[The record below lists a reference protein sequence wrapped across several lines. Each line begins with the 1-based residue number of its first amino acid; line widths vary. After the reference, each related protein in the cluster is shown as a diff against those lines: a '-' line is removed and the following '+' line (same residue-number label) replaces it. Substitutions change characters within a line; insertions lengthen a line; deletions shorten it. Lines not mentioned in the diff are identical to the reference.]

1 MNYIH
6 PPARVTTNAIVC
18 WAAKN
23 SQPKQEVG
31 VYSLYLHHSPRYCKY
46 CDILI
51 SKLGPGTGK
60 RGVLGGTQPHI
71 DSAVFRRPRRRL
83 QPTRV
88 IHHAD
93 INYVPCSSKTKT
105 LMKGLSTRGFPEI
118 SAAEPKICVNVAWK
132 YSPQHLGRKQRHRP
146 FAALLPCF

>member
-6 PPARVTTNAIVC
+6 PPVRVTTLNHFL
-18 WAAKN
+18 
-23 SQPKQEVG
+23 PKQEVG
-31 VYSLYLHHSPRYCKY
+31 VYSLYLRHSPRCCKY
-46 CDILI
+46 CDSLI

-60 RGVLGGTQPHI
+60 RGVLGATRPHI

-83 QPTRV
+83 QPARV

-93 INYVPCSSKTKT
+93 INYGPCSSQTKT
-105 LMKGLSTRGFPEI
+105 LMKGLSTRGFPEP
-118 SAAEPKICVNVAWK
+118 APPRRWEGRRPAKDLCCPR
-132 YSPQHLGRKQRHRP
+132 HLGRKP